1 MSLLVSSTAL
11 QLHTEEEH
19 QVVLVHIEKVHMYI
33 SHRVFTYNITQVVY
47 YNYTGVEFLFTY
59 MLIYLL
65 VITCVSI
72 PQLDMLPYD
81 CHEQINALSIGNNL
95 YSLHTMQ

>member
-59 MLIYLL
+59 MLIYLNGNYMCEYPT
-65 VITCVSI
+65 VRHV
-72 PQLDMLPYD
+72 
-81 CHEQINALSIGNNL
+81 AL
-95 YSLHTMQ
+95 